1 MKSAS
6 VISLFIAL
14 VLIVSGV
21 FMCAKARGMAP
32 NDQAID
38 GNTVV
43 KNGRVVTEVLL
54 TGQTFSN
61 VNINVKNCKVEI
73 HGNAETSSV
82 TFVNFNENTYIASSS
97 EKTLTIS
104 NKISLLDFIN
114 LDGKGV
120 KFSGVWKTLRSFL
133 SYDTSK
139 GEQEIHIYLAKD
151 AEISKINIACSE
163 KATVRAL
170 DFSYD
175 CDLAFTANESYMEIS
190 NINAG
195 SMTVGGSKS
204 EIILGNADVT
214 SFEYLAKDTDFTS
227 NNVIAENL
235 TIDTKSSNISL
246 LNTEFRVFNTTL
258 ENGNLTLS
266 TRYDISSYF
275 RKIEIVE
282 GEILRNDTPIGQKDN
297 SPEELFGKLPGN
309 ITVSVGSGSISMTFG
324 SDILPPEVVED
335 PTATPTA

>member
-21 FMCAKARGMAP
+21 FMCAKARSMAP

-43 KNGRVVTEVLL
+43 ENGRVVTEVLL

-73 HGNAETSSV
+73 HGNADTSSV

-163 KATVRAL
+163 KANVRAL

-175 CDLAFTANESYMEIS
+175 CDLAFTVNESYMEIS

-195 SMTVGGSKS
+195 AMTIGGSKS
-204 EIILGNADVT
+204 EISLGNADVT
-214 SFEYLAKDTDFTS
+214 SFEYLAKDTTFTS
-227 NNVIAENL
+227 NNVLAENL
-235 TIDTKSSNISL
+235 TIDTKSSDISL

-258 ENGNLTLS
+258 EKGNLTLS
-266 TRYDISSYF
+266 TRYDVSSYF
-275 RKIEIVE
+275 RKIEIAE

-309 ITVSVGSGSISMTFG
+309 MTVSVGSGSLSMTFG
-324 SDILPPEVVED
+324 SDILPPEAVED
-335 PTATPTA
+335 PTATPAA